1 MNRRTYKMIALLVL
15 TLFPPLTA
23 CAGDDTP
30 ETHLSWGV
38 NDRLSKRAPVRS
50 AAATAN
56 GSPRVYVYQDAGEA
70 IAAPPVPT
78 PRPAYYASVAQR
90 STPVYEY
97 REPAGERPSIIPG
110 NVAFAWPV
118 AGQVISGFGVSRS
131 GERNDGINIAA
142 RTNTPIRASASGTVS
157 YAGTL
162 NGYGNLT
169 LIKHSNGYV
178 TAYAHADRLL
188 VGQGDFVA
196 KGQVIGYV
204 GQTGDVSSPQVYF
217 EIRNGSTPVNP
228 EHLLVARGG
237 S

>member
-1 MNRRTYKMIALLVL
+1 MNRRTSKMIALLAL
-15 TLFPPLTA
+15 TLFPLLTA

-38 NDRLSKRAPVRS
+38 NDRLGKRAPVRT
-50 AAATAN
+50 ATAN
-56 GSPRVYVYQDAGEA
+56 GAPRVYVYQDAGEA

-78 PRPAYYASVAQR
+78 PRPAYHASVAQR

-97 REPAGERPSIIPG
+97 REPAGERPSIIAG

-142 RTNTPIRASASGTVS
+142 RANTPIRASASGRVS

-188 VGQGDFVA
+188 VVQGDFVA

-204 GQTGDVSSPQVYF
+204 GQTGDVSSPQVHF

-228 EHLLVARGG
+228 ERLLVARAGA
-237 S
+237 